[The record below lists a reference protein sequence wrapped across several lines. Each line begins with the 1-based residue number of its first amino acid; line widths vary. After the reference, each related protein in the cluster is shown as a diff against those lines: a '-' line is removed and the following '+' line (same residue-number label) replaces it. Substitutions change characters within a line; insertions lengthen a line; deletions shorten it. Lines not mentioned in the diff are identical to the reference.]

1 MKWRQ
6 IPKKLESNKVEMVI
20 QIKKWWMLS
29 WHDCW
34 YSCLYTYFYLKPGK
48 KHWHRLITD
57 LKYPPEIEHISKDN
71 LYYKMFG
78 IYFKI

>member
-6 IPKKLESNKVEMVI
+6 IPKKLESNKVKMVL

-34 YSCLYTYFYLKPGK
+34 YFYIASGK
-48 KHWHRLITD
+48 KYWQRLTTD
-57 LKYPPEIEHISKDN
+57 LKYPPEIEHISKDD
-71 LYYKMFG
+71 LYYKMLG